1 MHNWEAKSKYLLHD
15 IIKYQNYCD
24 ALEKSIQIQE
34 QHKKSIDGSEKIQ
47 EDDEFDMNND
57 NIISNINEIRLD
69 YHETDVDL
77 VKEIGDQLR
86 LVF

>member
-24 ALEKSIQIQE
+24 ALEKSIDE
-34 QHKKSIDGSEKIQ
+34 QQKAIDAEEASEKL
-47 EDDEFDMNND
+47 EL
-57 NIISNINEIRLD
+57 SSPNEIQLD
-69 YHETDVDL
+69 YHETNFDL
-77 VKEIGDQLR
+77 SKEIGDQLR